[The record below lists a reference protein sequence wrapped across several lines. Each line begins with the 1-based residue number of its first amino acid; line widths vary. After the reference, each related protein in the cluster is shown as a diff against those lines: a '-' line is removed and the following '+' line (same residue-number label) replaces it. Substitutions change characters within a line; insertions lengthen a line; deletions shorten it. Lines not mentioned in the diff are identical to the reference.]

1 VLCCAIKL
9 KWFEHRIKST
19 CSSQVSLSGK
29 GYKQHGHH
37 SYMPVDL
44 QMPTITLNFTN
55 NFHCKY
61 YLLLYFTIETKE
73 EISKI
78 FYSFIPW
85 NKK

>member
-29 GYKQHGHH
+29 GYTQHGHH

-44 QMPTITLNFTN
+44 QVPTITLNFTN
-55 NFHCKY
+55 KFHCKY
-61 YLLLYFTIETKE
+61 YSLLYFTIETKE
-73 EISKI
+73 EIIKI
-78 FYSFIPW
+78 F
-85 NKK
+85 